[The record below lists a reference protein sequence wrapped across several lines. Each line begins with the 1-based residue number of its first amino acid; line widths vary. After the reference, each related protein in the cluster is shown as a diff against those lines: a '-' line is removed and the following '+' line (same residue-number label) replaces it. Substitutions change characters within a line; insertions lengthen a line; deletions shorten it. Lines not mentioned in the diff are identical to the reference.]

1 MIEIE
6 KIRSMFPVTRNLVY
20 LNNAAVAPLPL
31 AATDAINEYLADI
44 RDYGSVHDSR
54 WLKEIEGVREHC
66 ASIMNADPSEIAF
79 LKNPLSAISVVVKG
93 VGLKE
98 KSNVVTADVEFPA
111 NVYPWMS
118 MVPKGVEVKF
128 VGARGGRIQP
138 EDVDKSIDSRTR
150 ILAIS
155 LVEFGSGYQCAI
167 EELKDICRRRGVYF
181 FLDASHG
188 LGSVPFDVRECGADF
203 VMVGAHKWLLGLRGT
218 GIFFCRNEMIEKMEC
233 DASSWRSFAGEGDC
247 SGARPDAGR
256 DARRFEA
263 ERPSFPNVLGLGGSL
278 RLREKFGNPMIC
290 TRIRMLADRL
300 MDSLEQS
307 GYVVKSPLQPR
318 ERSGI
323 VAFSHPTID
332 AKEISA
338 KLKKAGIIVTA
349 RNNVIRASPHFYNSE
364 DEIDLLL
371 SELPR

>member
-1 MIEIE
+1 M
-6 KIRSMFPVTRNLVY
+6 
-20 LNNAAVAPLPL
+20 NNAAVAPLPL
-31 AATDAINEYLADI
+31 TATEAINEYLADI
-44 RDYGSVHDSR
+44 GDFGSTHDSK
-54 WLKEIEGVREHC
+54 WLKEVERVREQC
-66 ASIMNADPSEIAF
+66 AALMNADPSEIAF
-79 LKNPLSAISVVVKG
+79 LKNPLSAIHIVVKG
-93 VGLKE
+93 IGLKE

-128 VGARGGRIQP
+128 VGARGGRIEP
-138 EDVDKSIDSRTR
+138 EDVDKAIDSRTR

-155 LVEFGSGYQCAI
+155 LVEFGSGYHCSL
-167 EELKDICRRRGVYF
+167 EELKAICERRGVYF

-188 LGSVPFDVRECGADF
+188 LGSVPFDVKECGADF

-218 GIFFCRNEMIEKMEC
+218 GIFYCRSGMIEKMEY
-233 DASSWRSFAGEGDC
+233 DVSSWRSFANDGDC
-247 SGARPDAGR
+247 SGARPDAGK

-263 ERPSFPNVLGLGGSL
+263 ERPSFPNILGLGGSL

-290 TRIRMLADRL
+290 SRIRTLADRL
-300 MDSLEQS
+300 MDSLEQH
-307 GYVVKSPLQPR
+307 GYVMKSPLQPR

-338 KLKKAGIIVTA
+338 RLKKAGIIVTA

-364 DEIDLLL
+364 DEMDFLL
-371 SELPR
+371 SELPQ